1 MAYQVSKTSALQT
14 AIKAG
19 VDIAVAEL
27 NAGIIST
34 HDELVERVREMEAE
48 FVGALYPLVEAD
60 NANMAAQPAPS
71 YAKPSAGSGGG
82 GASSHGGGSNG
93 FSPTDAA
100 QTVLTYGA
108 FKGLTIE
115 QIFALTPAEATTYS
129 QSVGKDYKRA
139 GKEWLKWASENDDP
153 KAAFIKVRAE
163 AFLAAN

>member
-60 NANMAAQPAPS
+60 NANMAAQPAPFNRS
-71 YAKPSAGSGGG
+71 SSG
-82 GASSHGGGSNG
+82 GASGGSSGGSNG
-93 FSPTDAA
+93 FSATDAA
-100 QTVLTYGA
+100 QTVLTFGA

-115 QIFALTPAEATTYS
+115 QVFALSPAEATTYS

-163 AFLAAN
+163 AFLAAH

>member
-34 HDELVERVREMEAE
+34 HDELLARVREMEAE
-48 FVGALYPLVEAD
+48 FVSALYPLVEAD

-71 YAKPSAGSGGG
+71 YASKPSGGG
-82 GASSHGGGSNG
+82 GASGGGGSNG
-93 FSPTDAA
+93 SFSPSDAA
-100 QTVLTYGA
+100 TTVLTFGA

-115 QIFALTPAEATTYS
+115 QVFALSPAEATTYS

-163 AFLAAN
+163 AFLAAH